1 MSLKITALTHEL
13 RLPVNLS
20 FSKNMGNA
28 EGQEPK
34 RKREKEVLNHSS
46 RKNGS
51 NERKHSL
58 KCFRYAQILSDMLG
72 HLWLLNGSN

>member
-46 RKNGS
+46 RK
-51 NERKHSL
+51 K
-58 KCFRYAQILSDMLG
+58 
-72 HLWLLNGSN
+72 WV